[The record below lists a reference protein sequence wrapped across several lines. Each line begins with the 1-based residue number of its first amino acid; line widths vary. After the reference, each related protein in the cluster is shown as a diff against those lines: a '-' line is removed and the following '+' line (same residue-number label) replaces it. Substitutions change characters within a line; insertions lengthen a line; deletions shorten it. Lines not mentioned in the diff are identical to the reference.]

1 MDAAVVVASASM
13 LHQKKDLIAELKIS
27 KDLDGIK
34 KEQVKSKQQVQQK
47 VAQIVH
53 SFRAEN
59 FLDRVPETDPIGAT
73 IPAWKRLMMAKKVA
87 EKAKKD
93 AEQQVMLEAEAKRL
107 HYLPAW
113 KRNILNRRSDHKSA
127 SPA

>member
-1 MDAAVVVASASM
+1 M

-34 KEQVKSKQQVQQK
+34 KEQVKSKQEVQQK
-47 VAQIVH
+47 VAQIVQN
-53 SFRAEN
+53 FRPEN
-59 FLDRVPETDPIGAT
+59 FLHKVPETDGTGAT

-87 EKAKKD
+87 EKEKRD
-93 AEQQVMLEAEAKRL
+93 AEQLVMQEAEAKRL
-107 HYLPAW
+107 HCLPAW
-113 KRNILNRRSDHKSA
+113 KRNILNRRSDQKSSP